1 MNTKFTTKRQ
11 TQERLLEIANCKNLP
26 AASNYCEDDLL
37 NAKEVNFLG
46 TQMIMIFDNE
56 AFVINDDG
64 TVAFVITPFDLKKL
78 FGTKRRLYAKYIAE
92 QIQKFLEGSS
102 GN

>member
-1 MNTKFTTKRQ
+1 MNTKFTTKKQ

-37 NAKEVNFLG
+37 NAEKVNFLG
-46 TQMIMIFDNE
+46 TRMILIFSNE
-56 AFVINDDG
+56 ALIINGDG
-64 TVAFVITPFDLKKL
+64 TIAFIITAFDLKKL
-78 FGTKRRLYAKYIAE
+78 FGTKRRLYTKYIAE